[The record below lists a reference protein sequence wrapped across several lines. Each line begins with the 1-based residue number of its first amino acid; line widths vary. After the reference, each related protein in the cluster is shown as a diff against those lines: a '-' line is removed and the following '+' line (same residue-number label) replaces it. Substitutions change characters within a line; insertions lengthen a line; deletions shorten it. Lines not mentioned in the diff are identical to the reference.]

1 METTFNKVYPVDLIT
16 KEVKVRHS
24 DLLTKQSKSYERRA
38 RFRRSTVVYNFIDY
52 IVKNVY
58 LINDDID
65 DSKKTE

>member
-1 METTFNKVYPVDLIT
+1 MVETTFNKVYPTDLNINQ
-16 KEVKVRHS
+16 VI
-24 DLLTKQSKSYERRA
+24 SKNNKPYERRK
-38 RFRRSTVVYNFIDY
+38 RFRRSTIVYNSINY